1 MGDLKEEGAANIE
14 IKDQPCTQ
22 SGFVLL
28 DLGNLPARG
37 ATSGVVRFR
46 KRPL

>member
-14 IKDQPCTQ
+14 IKDLPCTQ
-22 SGFVLL
+22 SGFMLL
-28 DLGNLPARG
+28 DLANLPARG
-37 ATSGVVRFR
+37 ATSGVMRFW